1 MLRGLP
7 HLAKYMP
14 EARDARRLLQDQEN
28 EPDFDRISKAFPL
41 PDTRAAMLGLALAA
55 QNAGAS
61 IVAGH
66 HGLQQLQ
73 GATGN
78 NWVSKYTGA
87 PWISPMVSKSQQR
100 SFPSLFPLASALEA
114 AKARAVMRANDCVSA
129 AQDQQNMALLVELA
143 ARSQQ
148 QTRATPQSF
157 AAAVESMWKPP
168 SNFLG

>member
-61 IVAGH
+61 IVAGR
-66 HGLQQLQ
+66 HGL
-73 GATGN
+73 
-78 NWVSKYTGA
+78 SKYMGA
-87 PWISPMVSKSQQR
+87 PWWISPMVSKSQQR